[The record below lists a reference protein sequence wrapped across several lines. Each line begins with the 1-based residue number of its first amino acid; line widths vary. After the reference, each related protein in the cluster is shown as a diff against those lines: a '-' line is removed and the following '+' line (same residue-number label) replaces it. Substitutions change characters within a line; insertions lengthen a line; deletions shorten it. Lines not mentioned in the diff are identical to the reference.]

1 MLRLESGF
9 VSEAD
14 LTALATDGA
23 IVVRKVFD
31 VNWVERIRRASQA
44 AVERQLAEQEAAGTP
59 RPARPAFHNVL
70 YMHRHDPEF
79 RAIALD
85 SPAPRL
91 ARDLMQTD
99 KVILFA
105 DHLLVKEPGAQ
116 IRTPWHQDLPYW
128 PVRGRQ
134 ITSLW
139 IALDPVTRESGALE
153 YVRGSHLWGKMY
165 QPQNFDGSGGYG
177 DFTPLPDIEAE
188 RERHD
193 ILQWDVEPGDV
204 IVHDVGVLHA
214 AGVNNRKDLSRRA
227 LSLRYVGDDARWYR
241 EGAKNVPA
249 GIEMAALRD
258 DDPLDKDGAHMTA
271 HLPPLGSG

>member
-165 QPQNFDGSGGYG
+165 QPQNFDGISIVQHRSCGAWSHGLLRR
-177 DFTPLPDIEAE
+177 TPRLGPSTTCRADCM
-188 RERHD
+188 R
-193 ILQWDVEPGDV
+193 
-204 IVHDVGVLHA
+204 LHA
-214 AGVNNRKDLSRRA
+214 RPLSRQIFGVSISKPRFRSWSQSSVTGARA
-227 LSLRYVGDDARWYR
+227 R
-241 EGAKNVPA
+241 
-249 GIEMAALRD
+249 
-258 DDPLDKDGAHMTA
+258 T
-271 HLPPLGSG
+271 